1 MDSMDEVTKKEPE
14 ESGKT
19 DYSIAPLLTVAREI
33 LQVIRSIKGMTG
45 LINKKQK
52 RELVWLTSNETLEL
66 LKISKRTLERYR
78 LNKKIR
84 YYKFKGQR
92 RYKYLDVTLLMDK
105 NQNLDG

>member
-14 ESGKT
+14 KSGKT
-19 DYSIAPLLTVAREI
+19 DYSIAPLLTVSREM
-33 LQVIRSIKGMTG
+33 LQEIRSIKGMTD
-45 LINKKQK
+45 LINKEKK

-78 LNKKIR
+78 LNKQIR

-92 RYKYLDVTLLMDK
+92 RYKYLDVILLMAGNADHAK
-105 NQNLDG
+105 